1 MLNKILMYGT
11 AIGIV
16 LSFIGYLII
25 NTISTS
31 EGFGLFYDNLYK
43 LTLVFSGLFILTIS
57 EFISRKFNK
66 IIRIIGLIFLAIIGL
81 NIISELNIYKFND
94 LGGIIYLLFSSLYF
108 FYLKFFVQKQVKTKL
123 SYLKI
128 IFLTLLFINGFLNHI
143 DSSIMLIELTT
154 KIIFW
159 IIILAQLKTE
169 YTKMNRKYV
178 G

>member
-1 MLNKILMYGT
+1 MYGT

-16 LSFIGYLII
+16 ICFFGFLLI

-31 EGFGLFYDNLYK
+31 EEFGIFYDNFYK

-57 EFISRKFNK
+57 EFINRKFNK
-66 IIRIIGLIFLAIIGL
+66 IIKIIGLIFLSIIGL
-81 NIISELNIYKFND
+81 NIISELNIYEFKD
-94 LGGIIYLLFSSLYF
+94 LSGIILLLFSSLYF
-108 FYLKFFVQKQVKTKL
+108 FYLKFFTQKKEKTLL

-128 IFLTLLFINGFLNHI
+128 IFLTFLFINGFLNFI
-143 DSSIMLIELTT
+143 DSSFMFLEFIT

-159 IIILAQLKTE
+159 IIILAHLKTE
-169 YTKMNRKYV
+169 YTNLNLKYF